1 MANIKFFFN
10 KSNLL
15 RNFATNFNFSM
26 KHFIFIITLFTLI
39 MKNLQAQN
47 NADNQTIYQFT
58 VEDINGNPFALAD
71 LKGKKVMIVNTASK
85 CGLTPQYKELEAL
98 YQQYKDKDF
107 IIIGFPANNFLGQEP
122 GSNEQIA
129 SFCSIN
135 YGVTFPMMSK
145 ISVKGK
151 DMHPLYQFLTQ
162 KSKNGVEDSKVKWNF
177 QKYLIGR
184 NGKLEKVI
192 DPKTLPSSDEVKQ
205 WIEK

>member
-1 MANIKFFFN
+1 M
-10 KSNLL
+10 

-26 KHFIFIITLFTLI
+26 KHFIFIITLFTLT
-39 MKNLQAQN
+39 MENLQAQN

-58 VEDINGNPFALAD
+58 VEDINGKPFALAD

-98 YQQYKDKDF
+98 YQQYKDRDF

-151 DMHPLYQFLTQ
+151 NMHPLYQFLTQ
-162 KSKNGVEDSKVKWNF
+162 KSKNGVEDSKVQWNF

-184 NGKLEKVI
+184 DGKLEKVI
-192 DPKTLPSSDEVKQ
+192 APKTLPSSDEVTQ

>member
-1 MANIKFFFN
+1 M
-10 KSNLL
+10 

-26 KHFIFIITLFTLI
+26 KYFTFIITLFTLT
-39 MKNLQAQN
+39 MENLQAQN
-47 NADNQTIYQFT
+47 NTDNQTIYQFT
-58 VEDINGNPFALAD
+58 VEDINGKPFALAD

-151 DMHPLYQFLTQ
+151 NMHPLYQFLTQ